1 MILAVIG
8 QIETLIAQAVAPP
21 PERTP
26 MIFSRRRKDWLTI
39 FFYERAVYLMVIW
52 DVVFDSLDIPN
63 ETQEWG

>member
-1 MILAVIG
+1 
-8 QIETLIAQAVAPP
+8 
-21 PERTP
+21 